1 MTQQLLEQTTLNDGH
16 KMHLFDTS
24 RKLSD
29 DRWTVSLLVE
39 IEIPVVNS
47 LFKQGKILTEG
58 LIKIK
63 EVIGDQVV
71 FKKTTERFFVDQT
84 LKQQV
89 MDQLLADFK
98 QNILVYLNHPDFAY
112 KFVLKT
118 YSEKNKNLL
127 NSPKCRG

>member
-1 MTQQLLEQTTLNDGH
+1 MVIKYVFLTHLVNSLMTDGPY
-16 KMHLFDTS
+16 LY
-24 RKLSD
+24 
-29 DRWTVSLLVE
+29 LVE

-47 LFKQGKILTEG
+47 LFKQGKILTEE

-63 EVIGDQVV
+63 EVIGDQVI
-71 FKKTTERFFVDQT
+71 FTKTTERFFVDQT

-118 YSEKNKNLL
+118 YSEKKQK
-127 NSPKCRG
+127 PPQ

>member
-1 MTQQLLEQTTLNDGH
+1 MTGQLLKKCTLNDGH
-16 KMHLFDTS
+16 QMRLIDSS

-47 LFKQGKILTEG
+47 LFKQGKMLTEE
-58 LIKIK
+58 LNRIKK
-63 EVIGDQVV
+63 VMGGKVV
-71 FKKTTERFFVDQT
+71 FKKTIERFFVDQT

-89 MDQLLADFK
+89 LDQLLANFK
-98 QNILVYLNHPDFAY
+98 QNILVYLNHPDFAR

-118 YSEKNKNLL
+118 YTEKKQE
-127 NSPKCRG
+127 PPQ